1 MITFNKIANTNLDY
15 GYKMMNFESSL
26 ALNYKKNNGIFYTD
40 LLLSTRM
47 LEDLNIDTN
56 STILDPCCGAGSFIF
71 SAKNK
76 GINNVYGV
84 DQDKNAVNFCLNNIP
99 EASCIQFDSLGNN
112 GKTILNKLLI
122 QEKVDYIIGNPP
134 YSPIDKSTILKTNDI
149 VFSKKVAES
158 GNNLFVAALIRALE
172 MIKPN
177 GIISYIIPKN
187 FLHVSSYTKLRKEI
201 LKQKTIISIVDI
213 GAYFKDVRGEQI
225 VFTIQNSLPEDNK
238 ILIKKLIK
246 NQFVTQTQVSQKYFT
261 NEIILFNSNEDVS
274 IYNKLNSAYQKLSD
288 ICLGYIGRGKS
299 KNLNAV
305 VGKEI
310 RKFGFKNTISDLDG
324 NQIFIQNIYSTE
336 SGIIAAF
343 GGNLSASETVTILT
357 DGNKEMCKFILGV
370 LHSRLCNFY
379 LYHYC
384 YNYSRLTMHTD
395 AKYLKKIPLPDMDSP
410 LFDEIVILVEKIEL
424 DEYLSKS
431 WFDNV
436 ELLNELIYKIYKI
449 EKIESQFIDKEM
461 KLVQSNKWQNNGIF

>member
-1 MITFNKIANTNLDY
+1 
-15 GYKMMNFESSL
+15 
-26 ALNYKKNNGIFYTD
+26 
-40 LLLSTRM
+40 
-47 LEDLNIDTN
+47 
-56 STILDPCCGAGSFIF
+56 
-71 SAKNK
+71 
-76 GINNVYGV
+76 
-84 DQDKNAVNFCLNNIP
+84 
-99 EASCIQFDSLGNN
+99 
-112 GKTILNKLLI
+112 
-122 QEKVDYIIGNPP
+122 
-134 YSPIDKSTILKTNDI
+134 
-149 VFSKKVAES
+149 
-158 GNNLFVAALIRALE
+158 

-274 IYNKLNSAYQKLSD
+274 IYNKLNSTYQKLSD

>member
-71 SAKNK
+71 SAKNI

-357 DGNKEMCKFILGV
+357 DGNKGMCKFILGV